1 VAAYIVRRLIQAV
14 LVIFIVSIIVFLALR
29 LLPGDPILIYIS
41 GSVFES
47 ASPQYLESLRQEL
60 GLDKPLVVQYGNWLV
75 SCFQG
80 DLGLSL
86 FKDQP
91 VTRLITSAL
100 PVTFHLGVLAFLI
113 SLVVGVAA
121 GVISA
126 VRRGSWVDTVVTVL
140 ANLGLTAPVFWV
152 ALMFMYLFG
161 LNLRWLPVHGYTYP
175 FDDFWLSTRQLI
187 MPVFCLALFA
197 IASTTRQTRSSMLE
211 VIRQDYIR
219 TARAKGL
226 REQVIIF
233 RHALKNGLIPVVTWK
248 GMTVRNIFGGSVIIE
263 TIFNIPGMGR
273 LAVDAAFEQDY
284 AVVQGVVLVIAIVVT
299 LANLAVDLSYSW
311 LDPRIRYK

>member
-47 ASPQYLESLRQEL
+47 VSPQYLESLRQEL